1 MPEQQYNPEQIEPK
15 WQKFW
20 EEKKLFRAEDFSKKP
35 KFFLLVEFPYPS
47 GTGLHVGHCRSYTA
61 MDIIARKRRMQG
73 YNVLF
78 PMGWDAFGLP
88 SENYAIKTGIHPS
101 ITTKQSIETFKTQE
115 KSLGLSF
122 DWQREVNTTDPNYYK
137 WTQWL
142 FLKLFERGLAYKA
155 KIPINWCLSCKIG
168 LANEEVV
175 DGKCERCGGEIE
187 KREKDQW
194 LIKITEYAQRL
205 IDDLGLVDFP
215 ERVKIQQ
222 KEWIGKS
229 EGWEIDFRIKNQE
242 LGIKVFTTRVDTIF
256 GCTYLVVAPEHEIIK
271 NQELGIKNYEEVE
284 VYVEKAK
291 KKSER
296 DRLADVKDKTGVK
309 IEGVMAINPAN
320 GQETPIFVA
329 DYVLASYGTGAIMA
343 VPGHDRRDFQF
354 AKKYNLPVVEVI
366 RALEGAEQLPE
377 EVARLPYEGEGV
389 MVNSGEFNGLNSQ
402 EAREKIGQWLAEKGL
417 AKKQVNYKLRDWVF
431 SRQRYWGEPIPLVF
445 CSECYKKLMG
455 NPKSEILN
463 PKQIQNYNSQ
473 NSKQEFN
480 QGEILNPGWIAVPEN
495 NLPVELPNVEKY
507 KPTETGESPL
517 AKAEDW
523 VNTKCPKCGGLA
535 KRETDVMPNWA
546 GSNWYFMRYCDPH
559 NDKQFASPELLK
571 YWMPVGWYNGGMEHT
586 TLHLFYSRFVYKFL
600 WDIGEV
606 PKELGPEPYKKRTS
620 HGMILAEGGVKM
632 SKSKGNVINPDDVIK
647 QYGADTLRLY
657 EMFMGPFEQAID
669 WDTQGVKGAKR
680 FLDRVFKVAQS
691 VILNTNCHPEPVG
704 EGSQK
709 NETLRLTLQ
718 GDGCA
723 NLEKLLHRTI
733 KKISEDI
740 EAMKFNTA
748 ISALMILVNEMEKE
762 EEITADIFE
771 KFLLILAPFAPHLA
785 EELYNGIKN
794 QESRIKQGEEQSIF
808 LQKWPG
814 YDKSLIQDEK
824 INLIV
829 QINGKV
835 RGALEVERD
844 VEQDEILELVKKDQK
859 ISKWLENKQIKKV
872 VFIKNKLINFVI

>member
-495 NLPVELPNVEKY
+495 DLPVELPNVEKY